1 MTDGPV
7 DWELAKR
14 IASRVAGD
22 EPLSR
27 SYLGDSLHRDFSEF
41 TPLAEELVGTE
52 TGLTS
57 SEGSARAKVID
68 REGWIDANIRSFRRL
83 LRPVLAES
91 SDSDPTSGIARKI
104 AAAELGLSLIHI

>member
-14 IASRVAGD
+14 IASRVAGE

-41 TPLAEELVGTE
+41 TPLAEELVGAE
-52 TGLTS
+52 TCLLYTS
-57 SEGSARAKVID
+57 
-68 REGWIDANIRSFRRL
+68 DA
-83 LRPVLAES
+83 ADE
-91 SDSDPTSGIARKI
+91 
-104 AAAELGLSLIHI
+104 

>member
-14 IASRVAGD
+14 IASRVAGE

-41 TPLAEELVGTE
+41 TPLAEELVGAE

-57 SEGSARAKVID
+57 SEGSARAQVID
-68 REGWIDANIRSFRRL
+68 REGCCL
-83 LRPVLAES
+83 LYTSPSPR
-91 SDSDPTSGIARKI
+91 DS
-104 AAAELGLSLIHI
+104 